1 MKNPAIRAHAKQV
14 VAQNWGKM
22 IRMSL
27 LISVM
32 SLLAIVGFL
41 LAPAASFIY
50 ISGLS
55 VGYTAALLNMCDGK
69 TVKVTDVFSQL
80 RRGVSSF
87 GLVLWMGLKIF
98 FWMLPGLAVVLVGTA
113 ISVMAD
119 SSNMMYFFMFVSYV
133 IMMVCVVCVVRA
145 SYSYAMAP
153 YFHADNSAMSAFD
166 ALNASKELM
175 NGRRFQLFKLTIPYI
190 LILLAIMI
198 GYTVI
203 LALCQ
208 QIEWLMI
215 LVGIV
220 GYIAIMIVS
229 VWISL
234 LSSMAQACFYK
245 MCDQVAE

>member
-1 MKNPAIRAHAKQV
+1 MKNPAIRAHAKLV

-27 LISVM
+27 LIGVM

-50 ISGLS
+50 ICGLN

-69 TVKVTDVFSQL
+69 PVKVTHVFSQL

-98 FWMLPGLAVVLVGTA
+98 FWMLPGLAVVLVGAA

-119 SSNMMYFFMFVSYV
+119 SPDMMYFFMATGYV
-133 IMMVCVVCVVRA
+133 VMMVFVIRA

-153 YFHADNSAMSAFD
+153 YIHADNSAMSAFD

-175 NGRRFQLFKLTIPYI
+175 NGRRFRLFKLTIPYI

-198 GYTVI
+198 VYTVI

-208 QIEWLMI
+208 RIEWLMI
-215 LVGIV
+215 LLAIV
-220 GYIAIMIVS
+220 GYIAILIVS
-229 VWISL
+229 IWFSL
-234 LSSMAQACFYK
+234 LSTMAQACFYRL
-245 MCDQVAE
+245 CDETVE